1 MGTRE
6 ATGRAGKGV
15 AASPE
20 KKGVFVKVPLE
31 LHRQLKAEAALAGKD
46 LGDFA
51 EELIGVGLRY
61 WPNLKVVNGGHGEA

>member
-6 ATGRAGKGV
+6 ATRGARKGV
-15 AASPE
+15 ADAPE

-31 LHRQLKAEAALAGKD
+31 LHRQIKAEAALAGKD

-51 EELIGVGLRY
+51 EELIGLGLRH
-61 WPNLKVVNGGHGEA
+61 WPNLRVVGGGSGE